1 MKCTDNNRKKK
12 SYSRRR
18 RQRQRTLR
26 LMTGIFLALC
36 VVAGY
41 LIISGG
47 MGTKQLVYAYEK
59 KQYNKA
65 IYTGEL
71 FAKDLCLVNG
81 DTKMSGAPDTST
93 YKAAALFDVN
103 NSKTRYAYNA
113 TAKMYPAS
121 ITKIM
126 TALVAIESA
135 DLSEE
140 VTVEVD
146 SSDFAAD
153 EQTCGIHKGD
163 KLTLE
168 ALLNGL
174 LLYSGNDNAEAI
186 AYYIGGS
193 IEGFADMMNKKAQEL
208 MATNTHFANPSGL
221 HDENHYTTAYDIYL
235 IFNECVKHK
244 EFTDIIGRSSY
255 TADIQSANGTT
266 RKVTWE
272 PTNYYATVE
281 AKRPSGATVVGGKT
295 GTTAKAGNCLV
306 LLDQTDEKAPYISI
320 VMGATSKELLYKDM
334 SAIIDQ
340 IPNTN

>member
-1 MKCTDNNRKKK
+1 M
-12 SYSRRR
+12 
-18 RQRQRTLR
+18 
-26 LMTGIFLALC
+26 
-36 VVAGY
+36 
-41 LIISGG
+41 
-47 MGTKQLVYAYEK
+47 
-59 KQYNKA
+59 
-65 IYTGEL
+65 
-71 FAKDLCLVNG
+71 NG
-81 DTKMSGAPDTST
+81 DTEMSGAPDTST

-103 NSKTRYAYNA
+103 NSKTTYAYNA

-255 TADIQSANGTT
+255 TADIQSSNGTT
-266 RKVTWE
+266 RKVTWK
-272 PTNYYATVE
+272 PTNYYATGE

>member
-1 MKCTDNNRKKK
+1 MKCIDKNKKKRSCSARKKK
-12 SYSRRR
+12 
-18 RQRQRTLR
+18 RQRTLR
-26 LMTGIFLALC
+26 IMTLILIALC
-36 VVAGY
+36 IVAGY
-41 LIISGG
+41 MVFSGG
-47 MGTKQLVYAYEK
+47 LGDKHLVYAYEK
-59 KQYNKA
+59 REYNKA
-65 IYTGEL
+65 VYKGEL
-71 FAKDLCLVNG
+71 FAENLCLVQG
-81 DTKMSGAPDTST
+81 DEEMTGAPDTST
-93 YKAAALFDVN
+93 YTAAALFNVKDA
-103 NSKTRYAYNA
+103 KTRYAHNA
-113 TAKMYPAS
+113 TQKVYPAS

-126 TALVAIESA
+126 TALVAMENA

-193 IEGFADMMNKKAQEL
+193 IEGFADMMNKKAEEL

-235 IFNECVKHK
+235 IFNECIKHK
-244 EFTDIIGRSSY
+244 EFTDIISKKSY
-255 TADIQSANGTT
+255 TADIKSASGTT

-272 PTNYYATVE
+272 PTNFYATGE
-281 AKRPSGATVVGGKT
+281 AKKPTGATVLGGKT
-295 GTTAKAGNCLV
+295 GTTNKAGNCLV
-306 LLDQTDEKAPYISI
+306 LLDKGFDNKPYISI

-334 SAIIDQ
+334 STIIDQ
-340 IPNTN
+340 IPNE